1 MAHDEGDADQLIPMT
16 EEDLAIDITVMLA
29 AKVIEP
35 PRLSRRDTRDVE
47 RARWAREFVAELTR
61 RRLRFFR
68 IKPPLG
74 NQ

>member
-1 MAHDEGDADQLIPMT
+1 MDEELIPLT
-16 EEDLAIDITVMLA
+16 DEELAIDIAVMLA
-29 AKVIEP
+29 AKVIDP
-35 PRLSRRDTRDVE
+35 PRLSRPERRDDE